1 MINKIA
7 TKISGIDIDKDYY
20 YDLILEYRKNIVDK
34 KFYYILNEYKRF
46 KSEYFKGNIPFEIF
60 LKVDKKCSELYSEFS
75 LYNGSLS
82 IYYID
87 LKMPDNGPYSD
98 QYADQYCLH
107 KFKDWRKECRLAIK
121 QYYKEK
127 DDK

>member
-20 YDLILEYRKNIVDK
+20 YDLILEYRRNIVDK
-34 KFYYILNEYKRF
+34 KF
-46 KSEYFKGNIPFEIF
+46 
-60 LKVDKKCSELYSEFS
+60 
-75 LYNGSLS
+75 
-82 IYYID
+82 YYID